1 MYKLGE
7 DSINGIKIDDEIFM
21 NEQSDWKITHRE
33 SFLDE
38 LIGWIGD
45 SMRADRSDSR
55 LMKDDLFELATWK
68 DEYIFSNITT
78 NDYVGEDDSRFNE
91 ICEELLKF
99 NDTMTIDY
107 LDDKYVEITL
117 TVLVKYNA
125 NELDIKE
132 VVDAT
137 TICFHIEDRHNIEL
151 FVPSTDDMEVIEYME
166 ESFIDV
172 TEQILKNIKLNEN
185 R

>member
-7 DSINGIKIDDEIFM
+7 DSINGIKIDEEIFDY
-21 NEQSDWKITHRE
+21 EKSEWKIIHRE

-38 LIGWIGD
+38 LIGWIGE

-68 DEYIFSNITT
+68 DEYIFSSIST
-78 NDYVGEDDSRFNE
+78 NDYVGEDDSRFDE

-99 NDTMTIDY
+99 NDTVTIDY
-107 LDDKYVEITL
+107 LDDKYVEITM

-125 NELDIKE
+125 NELDIQE
-132 VVDAT
+132 VVDAA
-137 TICFHIEDRHNIEL
+137 TICFHYEDRHNIEL

-166 ESFIDV
+166 ESFKDV
-172 TEQILKNIKLNEN
+172 TEKIIKSQK
-185 R
+185 

>member
-7 DSINGIKIDDEIFM
+7 DSIDGIKINEEIFDY
-21 NEQSDWKITHRE
+21 EKSEWKIIHRE

-78 NDYVGEDDSRFNE
+78 NDYVGEDDSRFDK
-91 ICEELLKF
+91 ICEELLKL
-99 NDTMTIDY
+99 NNSTIDF
-107 LDDKYVEITL
+107 LGDKYVEITM

-125 NELDIKE
+125 NELDIQE
-132 VVDAT
+132 VVDAA
-137 TICFHIEDRHNIEL
+137 TICFYSEDKHSVEL
-151 FVPSTDDMEVIEYME
+151 YQPSTDDMEVIEYME
-166 ESFIDV
+166 ESFEDV
-172 TEQILKNIKLNEN
+172 TEKIIKSQE
-185 R
+185 

>member
-7 DSINGIKIDDEIFM
+7 DSINGIKIDEEIFDY
-21 NEQSDWKITHRE
+21 EKSEWKIIHRE

-38 LIGWIGD
+38 LIGWIGE
-45 SMRADRSDSR
+45 SMRTDRSDSR

-68 DEYIFSNITT
+68 DEYIFSSIST
-78 NDYVGEDDSRFNE
+78 NDYVGEDDSRFDE

-99 NDTMTIDY
+99 NDTVTIDY
-107 LDDKYVEITL
+107 LDDKYVEITM

-125 NELDIKE
+125 NELDIQE
-132 VVDAT
+132 VVDAA
-137 TICFHIEDRHNIEL
+137 TICFHYEDRHNIEL

-166 ESFIDV
+166 ESFKDV
-172 TEQILKNIKLNEN
+172 TEKIIKSQK
-185 R
+185 